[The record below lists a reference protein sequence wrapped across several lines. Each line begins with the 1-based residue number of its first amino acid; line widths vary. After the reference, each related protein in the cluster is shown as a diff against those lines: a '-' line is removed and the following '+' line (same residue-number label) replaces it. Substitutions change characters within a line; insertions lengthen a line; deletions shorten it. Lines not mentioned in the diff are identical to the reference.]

1 MKKKLYSIIAVGV
14 LSLTITP
21 HITNAES
28 YESKEVD
35 NQITQDF
42 IPDLEQAFNESY
54 NNNSNVIQKSYGL
67 KVPESSIFI
76 KKLAQGKS
84 SLSKKGNKITSTGTT
99 KGKKLTTITSAT
111 TGIGLAKGKLAKQ
124 GKKSTSGAYGTAKS
138 TASMKKKKE
147 KKQYGSVTI
156 HTATNNGALYKGR
169 SGVKKSY

>member
-35 NQITQDF
+35 NQITQGF
-42 IPDLEQAFNESY
+42 IPNLEEAFNESY
-54 NNNSNVIQKSYGL
+54 NNNSNIIQESYGL
-67 KVPESSIFI
+67 KVPVSSIFI

-84 SLSKKGNKITSTGTT
+84 SLSKKGTKITSTGTT

-111 TGIGLAKGKLAKQ
+111 TGIGLAKGK
-124 GKKSTSGAYGTAKS
+124 KSTSGAYGTAKS
-138 TASMKKKKE
+138 TASMKKKKG

>member
-1 MKKKLYSIIAVGV
+1 MKKKLYSIIALGV

-21 HITNAES
+21 YVTNAES
-28 YESKEVD
+28 YASKEVD

-42 IPDLEQAFNESY
+42 TPNLEQAFNESY
-54 NNNSNVIQKSYGL
+54 NNNSNVIQESYGL
-67 KVPESSIFI
+67 KVPVSSIFI

-138 TASMKKKKE
+138 TASMKKKKG